1 MRKYKN
7 IDEETKQNKNRLQFK
22 FNSTNPIHQTNA
34 NRIIIVTMNDVQCES
49 SVKCIR
55 ENSIES
61 IHKLFKIAN

>member
-1 MRKYKN
+1 MQNTKT
-7 IDEETKQNKNRLQFK
+7 DEETKQKKNIIRFK

-34 NRIIIVTMNDVQCES
+34 NQIITVTTNDVQCEG

-61 IHKLFKIAN
+61 IPKNFEITN